1 MGTKIK
7 KILGILV
14 TVTLTATSTTSLVA
28 CNTPNEY
35 TPEKLAKLKKE
46 NQINTNDET
55 IKNNLEWIAPQEKP
69 FNEVDNKWYYVVWRG
84 DKNENWRLIKFK
96 NNTLDFIE
104 IDNFEKADLWKSSPY
119 KFGSGQTLNIAWTF
133 KEIYWENDNGTYFKY
148 VYHWNDEEQKLPDLI
163 IDNDGNVKVNGE

>member
-1 MGTKIK
+1 MKRLLSIIGAITL
-7 KILGILV
+7 LG
-14 TVTLTATSTTSLVA
+14 TSTTSLVA
-28 CNTPNEY
+28 CNAPQEY
-35 TPEKLAKLKKE
+35 TSEELTKLKE
-46 NQINTNDET
+46 NNKIDTADEN

-69 FNEVDNKWYYVVWRG
+69 FNEVDNKYYYVVWRG
-84 DKNENWRLIKFK
+84 DENDNWRLIKHK

-148 VYHWNDEEQKLPDLI
+148 VYRWNLDTQEPNLD
-163 IDNDGNVKVNGE
+163 IDKDGNVKVKEK